1 MIDHLR
7 CFVFMIK
14 QSLHSAIRKHV
25 LGLIQ
30 AAQVGDPL
38 PTEKAIAEQL
48 KASRSTVQSVMLA
61 LQREGF
67 IERQRGRGSFVRS
80 KEQRIFSGTDSSFG
94 GQVLYVYPDHPSIEY
109 ILFRQLIEGQ
119 ARQRQLDL
127 AEARIS
133 RYSTYAL
140 VKELAGKLAKLKGIV
155 ISATPE
161 VMESRN
167 QRMLHDLGVPVVVI
181 CGEKSVYD
189 NVFSINPDDYKSG
202 YKNIEL
208 LVGKGHRRLAYVSN
222 EPKDH
227 GDSLILKG
235 MRRALADFGL
245 SQKSLFIS
253 PLETKQWEDSRVT
266 AHQATREIVS
276 GPERPSALIYHSFAG
291 ALAGVRAIR
300 ELGMEVPGEISVV
313 ANGSPSSDGAYLY
326 PRLAYVTCSREAV
339 TRTALDVID
348 GTANLPSNNIVVD
361 VDVAEEESVKAL

>member
-1 MIDHLR
+1 
-7 CFVFMIK
+7 MIK
-14 QSLHSAIRKHV
+14 QSLHRTVREHV
-25 LGLIQ
+25 LRLVH
-30 AAQVGDPL
+30 AARVGDLL
-38 PTEKAIAEQL
+38 PTEKEIAERL
-48 KASRSTVQSVMLA
+48 KASRSTVQSAMLA

-94 GQVLYVYPDHPSIEY
+94 GQVLYAYPDHPSIEY

-119 ARQRQLDL
+119 ARQRQLDT

-140 VKELAGKLAKLKGIV
+140 VKELAGKLPKLKGII

-161 VMESRN
+161 VMERHN
-167 QRMLHDLGVPVVVI
+167 QRMLHALGVPVVVI
-181 CGEKSVYD
+181 CGEQSIYD
-189 NVFSINPDDYKSG
+189 NVFSINPDDYKGG

-208 LVGKGHRRLAYVSN
+208 LAGRGHRRLAYVSN

-227 GDSLILKG
+227 GETLILKG

-245 SQKSLFIS
+245 PSKSLFIS

-266 AHQATREIVS
+266 AYQATQQLLAGR
-276 GPERPSALIYHSFAG
+276 ERPTAVIYHSFAG

-300 ELGMEVPGEISVV
+300 ELGLAVPGDISVV
-313 ANGSPSSDGAYLY
+313 ANGSPGNDGAYLY
-326 PRLAYVTCSREAV
+326 PRIAYVTCSREAV
-339 TRTALDVID
+339 VKTALDVID
-348 GTANLPSNNIVVD
+348 GSAALPSNNIVVD
-361 VDVAEEESVKAL
+361 VTVAEEESVKAI